1 MGWRFFYFYCLFLL
15 KHSQI
20 LISSSEYRKAWS
32 QFVNS
37 IMGKIRQLLP
47 SQTRE
52 VKILRVGA
60 ISEQMASGAN
70 EHKILKEER

>member
-1 MGWRFFYFYCLFLL
+1 MGKRFFYFYCLFLL

-20 LISSSEYRKAWS
+20 LIYSSEYRKAWS

-37 IMGKIRQLLP
+37 IMGKIRQLL
-47 SQTRE
+47 QIQAHE

-60 ISEQMASGAN
+60 ISEQMASRAN
-70 EHKILKEER
+70 EHKIFKEER